1 MCKHWEVDIA
11 VVVAC
16 DARDCSDGRGCRGG
30 GDLKVM
36 VLVVAERATQK
47 VVIAIVARPFAV
59 VVQVA
64 VGSIAFLIESIVS
77 MGHKWS
83 WRR

>member
-1 MCKHWEVDIA
+1 M
-11 VVVAC
+11 
-16 DARDCSDGRGCRGG
+16 
-30 GDLKVM
+30 KVM